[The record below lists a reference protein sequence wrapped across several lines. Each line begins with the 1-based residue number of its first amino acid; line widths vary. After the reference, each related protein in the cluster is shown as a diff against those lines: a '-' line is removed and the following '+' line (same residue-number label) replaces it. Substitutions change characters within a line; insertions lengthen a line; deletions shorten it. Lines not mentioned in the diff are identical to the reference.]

1 MNNIITFQNGFVPH
15 IPMFKKITLDDEH
28 YDKLTSSIIR
38 LINKQEVKL
47 KRKLTDDEKIRL
59 FRKPFMQV
67 AGETVMEQFLGIDFV
82 DYDNVSDIK
91 IPHINKITGSKS
103 VDVSTF
109 SFGFLPL
116 VYGRTY
122 RKTIFICM
130 VSKREYYI
138 CGLGAPAVINGYS
151 KSDLVI
157 SDRLRMG
164 GKAAFYGF
172 DQLKQ
177 LSASTSEFLKIIA

>member
-1 MNNIITFQNGFVPH
+1 MNNTITFQNGFNPH
-15 IPMFKKITLDDEH
+15 ISRFKKITLDDEH
-28 YDKLTSSIIR
+28 YGKLTGSIIK
-38 LINKQEVKL
+38 LINKQEAKL
-47 KRKLTDDEKIRL
+47 NRKLSDDEKISL
-59 FRKPFMQV
+59 FKKPFMQV
-67 AGETVMEQFLGIDFV
+67 AGETVMEQFLGLDFV
-82 DYDNVSDIK
+82 DYNNVSDIK
-91 IPHINKITGSKS
+91 VAHINKITGKKS
-103 VDVSTF
+103 LDISTF
-109 SFGFLPL
+109 SYGFLPL

-138 CGLGAPAVINGYS
+138 CGLGSPVVINGYS

-157 SDRLRMG
+157 SDRLRMA

-177 LSASTSEFLKIIA
+177 LSSSTSEFLKIIA